1 MYLLFNIIAFCA
13 GAIIGVVLTA
23 CIVAADW
30 HEKPRRHRG
39 WWMKASDGY
48 AECTNGLTG
57 IEAVCTANAIK
68 YLWRWKRKNG
78 VEDLKKAVWY
88 IQHLIDEKESTE

>member
-1 MYLLFNIIAFCA
+1 MYLLFNIIAFCT

-39 WWMKASDGY
+39 WWIEDGTDY
-48 AECTNGLTG
+48 FKCSKCGYQSYMYKGELPYCPCCGAEM
-57 IEAVCTANAIK
+57 
-68 YLWRWKRKNG
+68 NG
-78 VEDLKKAVWY
+78 VRSSD
-88 IQHLIDEKESTE
+88 

>member
-39 WWMKASDGY
+39 WWIEEGTDYFKCSKCGY
-48 AECTNGLTG
+48 QSYMYKGELPYCPCCGAEM
-57 IEAVCTANAIK
+57 
-68 YLWRWKRKNG
+68 RG
-78 VEDLKKAVWY
+78 VRNSGNCD
-88 IQHLIDEKESTE
+88 S

>member
-39 WWMKASDGY
+39 WWIVDEEGHAHCSKCDAVLGFNDHEPTDYCPICGAEMK
-48 AECTNGLTG
+48 
-57 IEAVCTANAIK
+57 
-68 YLWRWKRKNG
+68 G
-78 VEDLKKAVWY
+78 VRNSGNCD
-88 IQHLIDEKESTE
+88 S

>member
-1 MYLLFNIIAFCA
+1 MYLLYNIIAFCA

-39 WWMKASDGY
+39 WWIEDEQGNMHCTRCDCNITFPNSEPSDYCPCCG
-48 AECTNGLTG
+48 AEM
-57 IEAVCTANAIK
+57 
-68 YLWRWKRKNG
+68 NG
-78 VEDLKKAVWY
+78 VKSSD
-88 IQHLIDEKESTE
+88 

>member
-1 MYLLFNIIAFCA
+1 MYLLYNVIAFCA

-39 WWMKASDGY
+39 LWIEDEQGEIRCSKCGEAINGDYPGFPCYCPKGGAEMK
-48 AECTNGLTG
+48 
-57 IEAVCTANAIK
+57 
-68 YLWRWKRKNG
+68 G
-78 VEDLKKAVWY
+78 VRNSENCD
-88 IQHLIDEKESTE
+88 S

>member
-1 MYLLFNIIAFCA
+1 MYLLYNIIAFCA

-39 WWMKASDGY
+39 LWIVDEQGNMHCTRCNCNITFPNSEPSDYCPCCGSEMK
-48 AECTNGLTG
+48 
-57 IEAVCTANAIK
+57 
-68 YLWRWKRKNG
+68 G
-78 VEDLKKAVWY
+78 VRNSGHCD
-88 IQHLIDEKESTE
+88 S

>member
-1 MYLLFNIIAFCA
+1 MYLLFNIIAFLA

-39 WWMKASDGY
+39 WWIVDEEGHAHCSKCGSVFDFADHEPTDYCPICGAEMK
-48 AECTNGLTG
+48 
-57 IEAVCTANAIK
+57 
-68 YLWRWKRKNG
+68 G
-78 VEDLKKAVWY
+78 VRNSENCD
-88 IQHLIDEKESTE
+88 S

>member
-1 MYLLFNIIAFCA
+1 MCLLFNIISFCA

-39 WWMKASDGY
+39 WWIVDEEGHAHCPRCGGVIDF
-48 AECTNGLTG
+48 
-57 IEAVCTANAIK
+57 ANHEPTDYCPIC
-68 YLWRWKRKNG
+68 G
-78 VEDLKKAVWY
+78 VEMKGVRNSENCD
-88 IQHLIDEKESTE
+88 S

>member
-1 MYLLFNIIAFCA
+1 MYLLYNIIAFCA

-39 WWMKASDGY
+39 WWIVDEHGDIRCSKCGESVKGY
-48 AECTNGLTG
+48 QGFPYYCPQCGAEMQG
-57 IEAVCTANAIK
+57 IREVKCDV
-68 YLWRWKRKNG
+68 G
-78 VEDLKKAVWY
+78 
-88 IQHLIDEKESTE
+88 

>member
-1 MYLLFNIIAFCA
+1 MYLLYNIIAFCA

-39 WWMKASDGY
+39 WWMKANDGY
-48 AECTNGLTG
+48 AECTKCGFAYDATEETYG
-57 IEAVCTANAIK
+57 YCPKCGADMK
-68 YLWRWKRKNG
+68 G
-78 VEDLKKAVWY
+78 VKSSD
-88 IQHLIDEKESTE
+88 

>member
-13 GAIIGVVLTA
+13 GAIIGVALTA

-39 WWMKASDGY
+39 WWIEDEQGNMHCTRCNCNITFPNSEPSDYCPCCGAEMKG
-48 AECTNGLTG
+48 
-57 IEAVCTANAIK
+57 V
-68 YLWRWKRKNG
+68 KRNKC
-78 VEDLKKAVWY
+78 
-88 IQHLIDEKESTE
+88 ES

>member
-39 WWMKASDGY
+39 WW
-48 AECTNGLTG
+48 
-57 IEAVCTANAIK
+57 
-68 YLWRWKRKNG
+68 
-78 VEDLKKAVWY
+78 VEDEQGNMHCTRCSCNIEFPNSKPSDYCPCCGAEMKGVKSS
-88 IQHLIDEKESTE
+88 D

>member
-1 MYLLFNIIAFCA
+1 MHLLFNIIAFFA

-39 WWMKASDGY
+39 WW
-48 AECTNGLTG
+48 
-57 IEAVCTANAIK
+57 I
-68 YLWRWKRKNG
+68 RKNG
-78 VEDLKKAVWY
+78 LVYCSKCSAVIGRY
-88 IQHLIDEKESTE
+88 GHDAFGYCPFCGAKMKGVKQNKCEN

>member
-1 MYLLFNIIAFCA
+1 MYLLYNIIAFCA

-39 WWMKASDGY
+39 LWIVDEEGHAHCPRCGGVIDFANHEPTDYCPICGAEMKGVKIDA
-48 AECTNGLTG
+48 
-57 IEAVCTANAIK
+57 
-68 YLWRWKRKNG
+68 KR
-78 VEDLKKAVWY
+78 D
-88 IQHLIDEKESTE
+88 QQ

>member
-1 MYLLFNIIAFCA
+1 MVLFNIIAFFA

-39 WWMKASDGY
+39 WWVWKKGLVYCSKCGGVIGRCGHDAFDYCPFCGAEMKGVRN
-48 AECTNGLTG
+48 NGN
-57 IEAVCTANAIK
+57 C
-68 YLWRWKRKNG
+68 
-78 VEDLKKAVWY
+78 D
-88 IQHLIDEKESTE
+88 S

>member
-1 MYLLFNIIAFCA
+1 MYLLYNIIAFCA

-39 WWMKASDGY
+39 WWIEDEQGNMHCTKCSCNIEFPNSKPSDYCPCCGAEMKGVKSSD
-48 AECTNGLTG
+48 
-57 IEAVCTANAIK
+57 
-68 YLWRWKRKNG
+68 
-78 VEDLKKAVWY
+78 
-88 IQHLIDEKESTE
+88 

>member
-1 MYLLFNIIAFCA
+1 MHILYNIIAFCA

-39 WWMKASDGY
+39 WWIVDEEGKAHCARCGGVIGFDDHEPTDYCPICGAEMK
-48 AECTNGLTG
+48 
-57 IEAVCTANAIK
+57 
-68 YLWRWKRKNG
+68 G
-78 VEDLKKAVWY
+78 VRNSGNCD
-88 IQHLIDEKESTE
+88 S

>member
-39 WWMKASDGY
+39 LWMKASDGY
-48 AECTNGLTG
+48 AECTKCGFAYDATELTYG
-57 IEAVCTANAIK
+57 YCPECGAEMK
-68 YLWRWKRKNG
+68 G
-78 VEDLKKAVWY
+78 VRSSD
-88 IQHLIDEKESTE
+88 